1 MKPEVFHELLVIFML
16 SLVQIKRQSVVFS
29 STIFFRII
37 AGILELRQNASEIDD
52 IGFGILSDIC
62 WLASHPGFFFWLIA
76 CEFWRIIFPLSW
88 TSFMNPPYYLFQTRY
103 FHSIFY
109 QFSLISRTSL
119 LLGRNSQYHELIFY
133 VVRQFCNAIIF
144 FSKVYKLVS

>member
-1 MKPEVFHELLVIFML
+1 MNYWSFSCYHQFKLNVRALFLVPPYSSELLQGYL
-16 SLVQIKRQSVVFS
+16 SFVKMHQKL
-29 STIFFRII
+29 TILALEFCRTS
-37 AGILELRQNASEIDD
+37 AGQ
-52 IGFGILSDIC
+52 
-62 WLASHPGFFFWLIA
+62 PVTQVFFFWLIA